1 MNINSIYGNS
11 ATQNQIGEN
20 SIGKEIEKSTSIGQK
35 DSEGINTKKSPYEV
49 TLQSLEPNPNIYE
62 EETKDSSPKEV
73 TNKEESEEDK
83 WKSNSERMTEEDYK
97 ALTEEGITLEEYTIE
112 QLERALIRIKNQ
124 KVMKAEGLEQQKQKL
139 DEQNIALKSLAG
151 VHGVSKRIIEKLIEA
166 DLPITQANIER
177 ISKALDMA
185 GAATALSDKEI
196 HYIIKNGL
204 EPTIENLY
212 KAQYT
217 GYYYQYQQIS
227 EATWNSL
234 LPQVSEVIS
243 DAGMEINQES
253 LNSAKWLINHKLPVT
268 EDTLWACRDL
278 NLIKGTNGEEEI
290 LNKIIAAF
298 NKGAV
303 PESANL
309 SMTQAER
316 IETVNNLFHTISDEA
331 LHLAV
336 DTKENIDL
344 INYKDLYEAQKKVEQ
359 SREQAEHKKVEEGEK
374 KVQENSFTDSHLT
387 TEGQSSYQGNIQSID
402 IKTITVRRQ
411 LEEIRL
417 RLTVESG
424 QRLIK
429 NGIHLET
436 DSLNKIID
444 GLREIENQYYR
455 DLLQENDVTVNQ
467 SNIELIKDTYESL
480 DQLKTMPSYILGS
493 TLANRTVETVDGL
506 LKAGIQCKQALD
518 KVNETYE
525 ALMTSPRS
533 DMGDSITKA
542 FRNVDEILK
551 DLNLETTAD
560 NQRAVRIL
568 GYNQIAITEENIL
581 EVKAYDQQV
590 NHMMK
595 NLHPAVT
602 AQLIKDGINPL
613 NTPIEQLDLQIRQ
626 VKQELGVT
634 GGEKEKYSR
643 FLWKLEKEQKITEE
657 EKKSFIGIYRLLHAV
672 EKTQGAAVGAVIK
685 AGQEITMS
693 NLLTAVR
700 TMKKGGIEASIDDD
714 FGTLE
719 DVSFTGEKITDQIN
733 AGYQKNIL
741 QDIKEEIEPGKLA
754 SLGTSEDIMNM
765 PIEVLQDKLRSS
777 SWNDSINS
785 SNEQEYWSEKVK
797 NYRELIENSEEAIH
811 LLKSNQLPVTIQ
823 NIQAATDLLSGEQSF
838 YKQWM
843 KITRDMN
850 NDYTE
855 GTLSLDSESLT
866 ESPEEP
872 ISIDTISD
880 GLIRGMENHNTMI
893 EQYSIIE
900 QNVESIITQLY
911 ENPLIT
917 AKDIK
922 TLQQISNG
930 MVFLNNL
937 AARESYEIPLA
948 VEDKVTNVNVT
959 ILKNTEEAGKVDI
972 SVTSE
977 NLGKIAVSFSIKKE
991 GLKGF
996 ITCDNQKGLD
1006 TLKSYEDTI
1015 KQSILQGDIEV
1026 KQMNFGIEGKIKSRY
1041 NSKLSAPFP
1050 QSDKLFAGKADTIS
1064 ESGEAKISTET
1075 LYKVAKTFLIQIRNI
1090 EMEVT
1095 KN

>member
-11 ATQNQIGEN
+11 TTQNQKGE
-20 SIGKEIEKSTSIGQK
+20 SIGKEIEKSTGIGQK
-35 DSEGINTKKSPYEV
+35 GSEGINTQKSPYEV

-62 EETKDSSPKEV
+62 EETKDSPGEV
-73 TNKEESEEDK
+73 ANKEESEEDK

-97 ALTEEGITLEEYTIE
+97 ALAEEGITLEEYTIE

-124 KVMKAEGLEQQKQKL
+124 KVIKADSLEQQKQKL
-139 DEQNIALKSLAG
+139 DEQNIDLKSLAG
-151 VHGVSKRIIEKLIEA
+151 LPGVSRKIVEKLIEA
-166 DLPITQANIER
+166 DLPVTQANIER

-185 GAATALSDKEI
+185 GAATDLSDKEI

-212 KAQYT
+212 KAQYS
-217 GYYYQYQQIS
+217 GHYYQYQQVS
-227 EATWNSL
+227 EETWNSL
-234 LPQVSEVIS
+234 LPQVSEIIS
-243 DAGMEINQES
+243 GAGMELNQES
-253 LNSAKWLINHKLPVT
+253 LDSAKWLINHKLPVT

-278 NLIKGTNGEEEI
+278 NLIKNNSGEEEI
-290 LNKIIAAF
+290 LNKVIAAF
-298 NKGAV
+298 NNGAV

-309 SMTQAER
+309 SMAQTER
-316 IETVNNLFHTISDEA
+316 IETVNHLLDTISDEA
-331 LHLAV
+331 LCLAV

-344 INYKDLYEAQKKVEQ
+344 INYRDLYEAQKKVQ
-359 SREQAEHKKVEEGEK
+359 QNKEQAEQKKVKENEK
-374 KVQENSFTDSHLT
+374 KVQENPFTDSNLT
-387 TEGQSSYQGNIQSID
+387 AEGQSSYQENIQSID

-417 RLTVESG
+417 KLTVESG

-429 NGIHLET
+429 NGIQLET
-436 DSLNKIID
+436 DSLSKIID
-444 GLREIENQYYR
+444 GLKEIENQYYR
-455 DLLQENDVTVNQ
+455 NILQENDVAVDQ
-467 SNIELIKDTYESL
+467 SNIELLKDTFESL
-480 DQLKTMPSYILGS
+480 DQLKAMPSYILGS
-493 TLANRTVETVDGL
+493 TLANRSVETVDGL
-506 LKAGIQCKQALD
+506 IKAGIQCKQALD
-518 KVNETYE
+518 KVNEAYE

-542 FRNVDEILK
+542 FRNVDGILE
-551 DLNLETTAD
+551 DMNLETTAA

-581 EVKAYDQQV
+581 EIKAYDQQV
-590 NHMMK
+590 NHMME

-602 AQLIKDGINPL
+602 AKLIKDGINPL
-613 NTPIEQLDLQIRQ
+613 NTPIEQLDQQIQQ
-626 VKQELGVT
+626 VQQELGVM
-634 GGEKEKYSR
+634 GGEEEKYSKY
-643 FLWKLEKEQKITEE
+643 LWKLEKEQKITEE

-685 AGQEITMS
+685 AGQEITLS

-700 TMKKGGIEASIDDD
+700 TIKKGGIEASIDDD

-719 DVSFTGEKITDQIN
+719 NVSFTRERITDQIN
-733 AGYQKNIL
+733 AGYHKNII
-741 QDIKEEIEPGKLA
+741 QDIKEDIEPGKLA
-754 SLGTSEDIMNM
+754 SLGTTEDIMNM
-765 PIEVLQDKLRSS
+765 PIEVLQDKLQSS
-777 SWNDSINS
+777 RDDSINS

-797 NYRELIENSEEAIH
+797 DYRELIENSEEAIH

-843 KITRDMN
+843 KITEDVDS
-850 NDYTE
+850 DYTE
-855 GTLSLDSESLT
+855 WPTSLDSESLT
-866 ESPEEP
+866 ESPEDP
-872 ISIDTISD
+872 ISIDTMSE

-893 EQYSIIE
+893 EQYSVIE

-917 AKDIK
+917 TKDIK
-922 TLQQISNG
+922 TLQRISNG
-930 MVFLNNL
+930 MAFINNL

-948 VEDKVTNVNVT
+948 VGDKVTNVNVT
-959 ILKNTEEAGKVDI
+959 ILRNTEETGKVDI
-972 SVTSE
+972 SVASE

-996 ITCDNQKGLD
+996 ITCDNREGLD
-1006 TLKSYEDTI
+1006 TLKSYEETI
-1015 KQSILQGDIEV
+1015 KQSILQGGIEV
-1026 KQMNFGIEGKIKSRY
+1026 KQMNFGIESKTKNRN
-1041 NSKLSAPFP
+1041 NSKLPIPFS
-1050 QSDKLFAGKADTIS
+1050 QSDKIFSGKADNIS

-1075 LYKVAKTFLIQIRNI
+1075 LYKAAKTFLIQIRNI
-1090 EMEVT
+1090 EMEVA